1 MPGVVV
7 VVVVVVEY
15 VFSCFLPAFSRRPF
29 LGCAPVET
37 STRLHLSSP
46 YLPRF
51 TCGPSDDVVAYVMR
65 CTRQNGWRRCHARL
79 HPIAIERELLHSLS
93 FVFDFPCCHCAGKF
107 ERREIW
113 NPSFCA
119 RVMAIWERDVLTLN
133 VWRRVK
139 AYWVCCLRLKSKM
152 AEVETARQSRRQP
165 CDFFFCWARTKP
177 FSLVCLFCFFF
188 YSRYPKTSRIIAL
201 CSEKEGNIFEFP
213 FFFYLF
219 LSLFQA
225 FL

>member
-1 MPGVVV
+1 MPGVV

-51 TCGPSDDVVAYVMR
+51 TCGPSDVVAYVMR

-79 HPIAIERELLHSLS
+79 HPVAVGRELLRSLS

-119 RVMAIWERDVLTLN
+119 RLMAIWERDVLTLN

-139 AYWVCCLRLKSKM
+139 AYWVLLFKIKIKNGGGWNCSAESQTALRLFLLLG
-152 AEVETARQSRRQP
+152 THQ
-165 CDFFFCWARTKP
+165 TI
-177 FSLVCLFCFFF
+177 FSCLLVLLFFF
-188 YSRYPKTSRIIAL
+188 YSWYPKTSRIIAL